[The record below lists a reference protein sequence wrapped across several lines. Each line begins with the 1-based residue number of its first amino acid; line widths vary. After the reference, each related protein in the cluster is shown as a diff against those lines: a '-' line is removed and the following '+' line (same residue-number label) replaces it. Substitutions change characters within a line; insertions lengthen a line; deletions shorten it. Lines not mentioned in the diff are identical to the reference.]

1 MKKFTNKIMKKIRKL
16 NLFSIFI
23 LMSITIYAQSPTI
36 EWQRCLGGISDD
48 KAYSIQQTDDGG
60 FIVAGYTYSKNG
72 DVLENNGRYD
82 YWIVKLNN
90 LRVIK
95 WQKCFGGKGSDCAYS
110 IQQTDDGGF
119 IVAGETSSNDGD
131 VSGNHGKIDYWVV
144 KLNSSGDIQWKKC
157 FGGKGID
164 KAYSIQQTDDGGF
177 IVAGETS
184 SNDGDVSG
192 NHGKIDYWVVKLN
205 SSGDIEWKKCFGG
218 KGSDKAYSIQ
228 QTDDGGFIVAGYTG
242 SNDVDVSGYHGYSDY
257 WIVKLI
263 SSGDI
268 EWQRC
273 LGGTG
278 NDGAYSIQQTNDGG
292 FIVAG
297 YTMSDDG
304 GDVSGNHKYDKY
316 NYVLKKNYAYV
327 SYDYWVVKLNI
338 WGNIE
343 WQKCLGGKGI
353 DKAYS
358 IQQTDDG
365 GFILAGYSS
374 SNDGDV
380 SGYHG
385 FSDYW
390 IVKLS
395 SPSGIF
401 FTQNLIENKKIFPNT
416 EKDKNDN
423 IEEEIVVGKSDVDI
437 DIPETKIKK
446 PNTFALIIGNEDYQS
461 YQTGLSSEANVDF
474 AINDAKIF
482 KEYAIKTLGIPE
494 WNIIYLTNGKYVE
507 MSRAITKLNL
517 LAKNTQG
524 NCELIFYYAGHG
536 FPDETTKEPYL
547 IPVDASG
554 EDLQYALK
562 LQDVY
567 TKLIEHS
574 PKRVTVILDACFSGG
589 GRNQGLLAARS
600 VKIVPNKNIL
610 SGNLVVF
617 SSSSE
622 SQSSLPYRDKQHG
635 FFTYFLLKKLQETKG
650 NVTYGELSNYLIKE
664 VGVNSVLISGKEQVP
679 EVNSSYEVK
688 DVWQNWKFTDVP

>member
-144 KLNSSGDIQWKKC
+144 KLNSSGDI
-157 FGGKGID
+157 
-164 KAYSIQQTDDGGF
+164 
-177 IVAGETS
+177 
-184 SNDGDVSG
+184 
-192 NHGKIDYWVVKLN
+192 
-205 SSGDIEWKKCFGG
+205 EWKKCFGG
-218 KGSDKAYSIQ
+218 KGS
-228 QTDDGGFIVAGYTG
+228 
-242 SNDVDVSGYHGYSDY
+242 
-257 WIVKLI
+257 
-263 SSGDI
+263 
-268 EWQRC
+268 
-273 LGGTG
+273 
-278 NDGAYSIQQTNDGG
+278 
-292 FIVAG
+292 
-297 YTMSDDG
+297 
-304 GDVSGNHKYDKY
+304 
-316 NYVLKKNYAYV
+316 
-327 SYDYWVVKLNI
+327 
-338 WGNIE
+338 
-343 WQKCLGGKGI
+343 